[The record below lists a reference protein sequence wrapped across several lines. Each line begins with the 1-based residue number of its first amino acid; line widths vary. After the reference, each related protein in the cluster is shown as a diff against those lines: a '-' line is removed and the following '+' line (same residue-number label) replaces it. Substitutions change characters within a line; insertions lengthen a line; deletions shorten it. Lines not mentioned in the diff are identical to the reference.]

1 MRELRKRTLAKTVV
15 FRVLATLITVVLV
28 YILTG
33 KVILSLGVGGLEA
46 ILKIFL
52 YYIHERAWNK
62 IEWGQT
68 KTKKAH

>member
-28 YILTG
+28 YIFTG